1 MIAIDIQ
8 RAFTYAFE
16 DKRWPVKLGLL
27 LLIGLIPGLNV
38 IAWLGYQVSI
48 GHRLAR
54 SLRNPLPEWDEWAD
68 IFIRGL
74 ITLMAG
80 FLYFVPVLIVG
91 IAISGVG
98 LIFGR
103 GGGSLLLLAVRCVG
117 GVGILAYSLLA
128 LLLLSI
134 GAARYARTDQYA
146 PYFAIGDRLR
156 DLSGGLRIFSVGFVY
171 EALLIVV
178 MLVLLPFSLLTII
191 GPFVILS
198 AFSVVNGYLL
208 GSTARNL

>member
-16 DKRWPVKLGLL
+16 DKRWPIKLGLL

-38 IAWLGYQVSI
+38 IAWLGYQISI

-54 SLRNPLPEWDEWAD
+54 GLRNPLPEWDEWAD

-74 ITLMAG
+74 ITLIAG
-80 FLYFVPVLIVG
+80 FLYFLPVLIVG
-91 IAISGVG
+91 IGIAGVG

-103 GGGSLLLLAVRCVG
+103 SGGALLLAVRCCG
-117 GVGILAYSLLA
+117 GIGILLYSLLA
-128 LLLLSI
+128 LLLLNI
-134 GAARYARTDQYA
+134 GATRYALTDQYA
-146 PYFAIGDRLR
+146 PYFALGTRLR
-156 DLSGGLRIFSVGFVY
+156 DLSNGLNIFGVGFVY
-171 EALLIVV
+171 GALLIVA
-178 MLVLLPFSLLTII
+178 MAVLLPLSLLTII
-191 GPFVILS
+191 GPFVIIT
-198 AFSVVNGYLL
+198 AFSVINGYLL